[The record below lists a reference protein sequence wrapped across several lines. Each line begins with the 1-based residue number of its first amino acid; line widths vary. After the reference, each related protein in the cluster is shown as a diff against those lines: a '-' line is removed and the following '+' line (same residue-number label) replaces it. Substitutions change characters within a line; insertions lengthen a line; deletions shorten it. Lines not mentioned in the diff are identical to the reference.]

1 MSGKNRL
8 NIFPTRMALTN
19 MKSKLKGAITGHSLL
34 KKKSDALTIR
44 FRKILANIVENKQMM
59 GATMREASFS
69 LAAAKYAAGE
79 FSNSVIENVTNPTIV
94 VKMQT
99 ENVAGV
105 HLPTFEKVSESAVSN
120 SQELTGL
127 SKGGQ
132 QIGKSRES
140 HVKALEALI
149 VLASLQT
156 AFITLD
162 EVIKITNR
170 RVNAIEFV
178 VKPRLENTINYII
191 TELDESEREEFYR
204 LKKVQG
210 KKKKDLKAKEAA
222 KSELLLQ
229 QNTPT
234 VATPTSKPAHKVK
247 SMIEDE
253 QEEELI
259 YE

>member
-8 NIFPTRMALTN
+8 NIFPTRMALTL
-19 MKSKLKGAITGHSLL
+19 MKLKLKGAVTGHSLL

-44 FRKILANIVENKQMM
+44 FRKILANIVENKQLM
-59 GATMREASFS
+59 GTTMREASFS
-69 LAAAKYAAGE
+69 LAEAKYAAGE
-79 FSNSVIENVTNPTIV
+79 FSNSVIENVSNATIS
-94 VKMQT
+94 VKMTT

-105 HLPTFEKVSESAVSN
+105 HLPTFEKLSEGTISN
-120 SQELTGL
+120 TQELTGL
-127 SKGGQ
+127 SKGGE
-132 QIGKSRES
+132 QIKKSRES
-140 HVKALEALI
+140 HVKAVEALI
-149 VLASLQT
+149 ALASLQT

-170 RVNAIEFV
+170 RVNAIEYV

-210 KKKKDLKAKEAA
+210 KKKRDLKAKEAQR
-222 KSELLLQ
+222 EILLQ
-229 QNTPT
+229 ENPSLKT
-234 VATPTSKPAHKVK
+234 AKVP
-247 SMIEDE
+247 SLIDDEDGGAE
-253 QEEELI
+253 AEML

>member
-8 NIFPTRMALTN
+8 NIFPTRMALTV
-19 MKSKLKGAITGHSLL
+19 MKTKLKGAVTGHSLL

-44 FRKILANIVENKQMM
+44 FRRILANIVENKQLM
-59 GATMREASFS
+59 GTTMRDASFS

-79 FSNSVIENVTNPTIV
+79 FSNSVIENVSNPTIA
-94 VKMQT
+94 VKMTT

-105 HLPTFEKVSESAVSN
+105 HLPTFEKISEGVVSN

-132 QIGKSRES
+132 QINKSRES
-140 HVKALEALI
+140 HIKAVEALI
-149 VLASLQT
+149 ALASLQT

-170 RVNAIEFV
+170 RVNAIEYV
-178 VKPRLENTINYII
+178 VKPKLENTISYII

-210 KKKKDLKAKEAA
+210 KKKKDLKLKEAQKEENSA
-222 KSELLLQ
+222 NKTIME
-229 QNTPT
+229 
-234 VATPTSKPAHKVK
+234 PASVPKVR
-247 SMIEDE
+247 SLIDDE
-253 QEEELI
+253 PEEELL
-259 YE
+259 YED

>member
-8 NIFPTRMALTN
+8 NIFPTRMALTL
-19 MKSKLKGAITGHSLL
+19 MKIKFKGAATGHSLL
-34 KKKSDALTIR
+34 KKKSDALTMR
-44 FRKILANIVENKQMM
+44 FRKILAHIVENKQLM
-59 GATMREASFS
+59 GTTMRDASFS
-69 LAAAKYAAGE
+69 LAAAKYAAGD
-79 FSNSVIENVTNPTIV
+79 FSNSVIENVQNANISVRMT
-94 VKMQT
+94 T

-105 HLPTFEKVSESAVSN
+105 HLPTFEKLSEGTISTT
-120 SQELTGL
+120 QELTGL

-132 QIGKSRES
+132 QINKSREA
-140 HVKALEALI
+140 HIKAVEALI
-149 VLASLQT
+149 ALASLQT

-170 RVNAIEFV
+170 RVNAIEYV

-210 KKKKDLKAKEAA
+210 KKKKDMKAKE
-222 KSELLLQ
+222 SEKALALE
-229 QNTPT
+229 NATMTTPT
-234 VATPTSKPAHKVK
+234 QNHPVKVK

-253 QEEELI
+253 DKESSR
-259 YE
+259 

>member
-1 MSGKNRL
+1 MTLPGRK
-8 NIFPTRMALTN
+8 IDITPVALTL
-19 MKSKLKGAITGHSLL
+19 MKMKLKGAITGHSLL

-44 FRKILANIVENKQMM
+44 FRKILANIVENKQLM

-69 LAAAKYAAGE
+69 LAAAKYAAGD
-79 FSNSVIENVTNPTIV
+79 FSNSVIENVTQPTIA
-94 VKMQT
+94 VKMMT

-105 HLPTFEKVSESAVSN
+105 HLPTFEKISESAVSN

-132 QIGKSRES
+132 QIGKSREF

-149 VLASLQT
+149 ILASLQT

-170 RVNAIEFV
+170 RVNAIEYV
-178 VKPRLENTINYII
+178 VRPRLENTISYIM

-210 KKKKDLKAKEAA
+210 KKKRDLKAKETA
-222 KSELLLQ
+222 KESLIVD
-229 QNTPT
+229 TIS
-234 VATPTSKPAHKVK
+234 SKPMPKHK
-247 SMIEDE
+247 SMIDE
-253 QEEELI
+253 EADEELL